1 MFALGATTA
10 KLCEGVTRREWLRVG
25 GISSMGLMLPQL
37 LAARAA
43 GDEKPKDG
51 GGSFGRAKSCI
62 VCFLFGAPAHQDIWD
77 LKPEASDDIR
87 GEFEPIATSVPGT
100 FFGEHIPRTAK
111 LAHKFALIRSM
122 THPDATH
129 TVAMHYMLTGQRH
142 RRIRRRHRVSALTHL
157 QGAARRAVRTSL
169 GRWLS
174 FCWSQM
180 SASDGYMRLWCFC
193 S

>member
-1 MFALGATTA
+1 MFALGTTST
-10 KLCEGVTRREWLRVG
+10 KLCEGTTRREWLRVG
-25 GISSMGLMLPQL
+25 GLSSVGLMLPQL
-37 LAARAA
+37 LAARAR
-43 GDEKPKDG
+43 GDEQPKET

-87 GEFEPIATSVPGT
+87 GEFEPISTSVPGT

-142 RRIRRRHRVSALTHL
+142 RRPATNPTNLPDDFPCF
-157 QGAARRAVRTSL
+157 GAAMNKVRPSKSPL
-169 GRWLS
+169 PSG
-174 FCWSQM
+174 
-180 SASDGYMRLWCFC
+180 
-193 S
+193 